1 VTQVL
6 TGFGG
11 TRNFAPCPADNYAVM
26 SLRWTATSR
35 ILTAMFVVL
44 LAACGQAPAPTR
56 AATGVGAI
64 GALREPIS
72 ALVGDSPNFAQLA
85 NGDLMTVVSRDFGRG
100 AKAGALVEAFW
111 PSYATD
117 QLWDARIGLSGAD
130 GRTTWLHDTRLLG
143 QEVVPDTGL
152 VVSRF
157 VQGARAITV
166 EDVIDPVHAVHLRRV
181 RLRNNGSVP
190 LPAIGIV
197 HRVFWHLDQWPAG
210 DRLTYDKASGALLQ
224 VDGGT
229 AAALLADRMPDR
241 WQCGLAGMPAGA
253 GREAA
258 ASAEAGTWPMRTE
271 AGPAVSG
278 VDGAMR
284 VTLPELAPAGEA
296 TVTWAMGFGN
306 RAGQALDLARAVLG
320 RGFEEARRADATVWG
335 RWLGEARMP
344 GDAPEGVRTAHRR
357 ALIAMLQCQTRGGA
371 VIAAPTATS
380 PPYRFVWPRDSAWI
394 ADAFLAAGLVEPARR
409 AVSFLEQ
416 VQQSGGGWAVNY
428 FPDGSRAFWDFGDDG
443 NEDDQ
448 AGSYLWIVERAMQ
461 ARPDDAW
468 LAARWPHVVA
478 AASFLVRRQ
487 EGGGL
492 LKPCRDLWELETGG
506 QWTYT
511 QGAAWAGLTAAAR
524 LARYRGEMALSSGW
538 EAAATRLG
546 DAMRASLA
554 PQGIMLRGL
563 KGGRP
568 DARLEAA
575 NLALGP
581 VAFGFHDA
589 DDPVQVRTAA
599 AIVQRLSAADGSI
612 RRYEGDRYYDG
623 QPWPVTT
630 AWVALDRLAR
640 GERAPAEA
648 LEGIIIRQAAA
659 TGAWML
665 GEQFD
670 PGRKLWLSAFPLT
683 WSEAAA
689 VRLFLALHPPA
700 GLTER

>member
-1 VTQVL
+1 MAQI
-6 TGFGG
+6 
-11 TRNFAPCPADNYAVM
+11 ADNGTM
-26 SLRWTATSR
+26 MPLRRTAPGR
-35 ILTAMFVVL
+35 LLTAMLVVL
-44 LAACGQAPAPTR
+44 LAACGQVPVMMRPANDP
-56 AATGVGAI
+56 GAL

-130 GRTTWLHDTRLLG
+130 GRTTWLHEARLVG

-157 VQGARAITV
+157 AQGARAITL
-166 EDVIDPVHAVHLRRV
+166 EDVVDPVHAVHLRRV

-190 LPAIGIV
+190 LPATGIIL
-197 HRVFWHLDQWPAG
+197 RAFWHLDQWPAG
-210 DRLTYDKASGALLQ
+210 DRLTYDKAAGALVQ
-224 VDGGT
+224 VDGVT
-229 AAALLADRMPDR
+229 AVALLADRLPDR
-241 WQCGLAGMPAGA
+241 WQCGLVGMPAGA
-253 GREAA
+253 GREAVGC
-258 ASAEAGTWPMRTE
+258 AEAGTWPMRTE

-278 VDGAMR
+278 VDGALR
-284 VTLPELAPAGEA
+284 VTLPELPPEGEA

-306 RAGQALDLARAVLG
+306 GVDQALGRARDVLS
-320 RGFEEARRADATVWG
+320 RGFEEARRADAAVWG

-344 GDAPEGVRTAHRR
+344 AEAPVGVRTAHRR

-409 AVSFLEQ
+409 AVAFLEQ
-416 VQQSGGGWAVNY
+416 VQQTGGGWAVNY
-428 FPDGSRAFWDFGDDG
+428 LPDGSRAFWDFGDDG

-468 LAARWPHVVA
+468 LAARWPHVAA

-524 LARYRGEMALSSGW
+524 LARHRGEMALSSGW
-538 EAAATRLG
+538 EASATRLA

-554 PQGIMLRGL
+554 PQGVLLRGL
-563 KGGRP
+563 KGVRP

-581 VAFGFHDA
+581 VAFGFHEA
-589 DDPVQVRTAA
+589 DDPVLVRTSE
-599 AIVQRLSAADGSI
+599 AIVRRLSAADGSI

-648 LEGIIIRQAAA
+648 LERVLVRQAGS

-689 VRLFLALHPPA
+689 VRLFLALHPPE
-700 GLTER
+700 GTMSR

>member
-1 VTQVL
+1 MVL
-6 TGFGG
+6 F
-11 TRNFAPCPADNYAVM
+11 
-26 SLRWTATSR
+26 
-35 ILTAMFVVL
+35 
-44 LAACGQAPAPTR
+44 ACGQSPPVARGPGPN
-56 AATGVGAI
+56 VPV

-72 ALVGDSPNFAQLA
+72 AFVGDSPNFAQLA

-117 QLWDARIGLSGAD
+117 QLWDARIGISGQE

-143 QEVVPDTGL
+143 QEIVPDTGL
-152 VVSRF
+152 VISRF
-157 VQGARAITV
+157 IKGDLAITL
-166 EDVIDPVHAVHLRRV
+166 EDVVEPSLAVHVRRV
-181 RLRNNGSVP
+181 HVRNVG
-190 LPAIGIV
+190 PAPISPIGIV
-197 HRVFWHLDQWPAG
+197 FRAFWHLDQWPAG
-210 DRLTYDKASGALLQ
+210 DRLAFDPASGLMTQ
-224 VDGGT
+224 VDGPT
-229 AAALLADRMPDR
+229 AVALVSDRRPDR
-241 WQCGLAGMPAGA
+241 WQCGLVGMPTGA

-258 ASAEAGTWPMRTE
+258 ACAEAGAWPMRTE

-278 VDGAMR
+278 VDGAVR
-284 VTLPELAPAGEA
+284 VSLPELAPGAV
-296 TVTWAMGFGN
+296 TSVTWAMGFGN
-306 RAGQALDLARAVLG
+306 EAGQAADRARSVLAR
-320 RGFEEARRADATVWG
+320 GFDNVRLADAAVWG

-344 GDAPEGVRTAHRR
+344 DDASDAVRATYRR
-357 ALIAMLQCQTRGGA
+357 ALIAMLQCQTRSGA
-371 VIAAPTATS
+371 VLAAPTATS
-380 PPYRFVWPRDSAWI
+380 PPYRFVWPRDSAWV

-409 AVSFLEQ
+409 AVAFLEQ

-428 FPDGSRAFWDFGDDG
+428 LPDGSRAFWDFGEEG

-448 AGSYLWIVERAMQ
+448 AGSYLWMVERLMSAQ
-461 ARPDDAW
+461 PDDSW
-468 LAARWPHVVA
+468 LAARWPHVSA
-478 AASFLVRRQ
+478 AASFLLRRQ
-487 EGGGL
+487 GADGL

-524 LARYRGEMALSSGW
+524 LARAKGDMALASGW

-546 DAMRASLA
+546 EAMRIACA
-554 PQGIMLRGL
+554 PQGVMLRGL

-568 DARLEAA
+568 DTRLEAA

-581 VAFGFHDA
+581 VAFGYYDA
-589 DDPVQVRTAA
+589 DDPVLVRTTAA
-599 AIVQRLSAADGSI
+599 VVQRLSAPDGTI

-640 GERAPAEA
+640 GERRPAEA
-648 LEGIIIRQAAA
+648 LEAALLRQAAS

-670 PGRKLWLSAFPLT
+670 PVRKLWLSAFPLT
-683 WSEAAA
+683 WSEAAV
-689 VRLFLALHPPA
+689 VRLILALHPPA
-700 GLTER
+700 RQSAY